1 MFKYATTGLLAF
13 LIMISCDR
21 PNDESHLSHS
31 QYMEEETIVQHNDGL
46 GKVAV
51 GEVIYIPIYS
61 SIFYPGPKRTM
72 DLAATL
78 SIHNTD

>member
-1 MFKYATTGLLAF
+1 MFKYTTTSLLAF

-21 PNDESHLSHS
+21 PNDESHS

-51 GEVIYIPIYS
+51 GEVIYVPIYS